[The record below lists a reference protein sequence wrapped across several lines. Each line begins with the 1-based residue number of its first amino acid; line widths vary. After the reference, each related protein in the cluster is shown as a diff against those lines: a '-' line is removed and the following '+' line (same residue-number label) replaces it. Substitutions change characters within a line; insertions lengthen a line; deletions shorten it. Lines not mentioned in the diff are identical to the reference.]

1 MNSWGF
7 GATAITGKPLPEN
20 KQKIDE
26 VSSNE
31 AEDRSIKA
39 YMHTIEDSLPM
50 QNVLTVTGKS
60 LSLQEQVAVVY
71 QEYREDVYRYLLLLG
86 LPPGQAQETAQEAF
100 LRMYVTL
107 RNGTQIRH
115 SRAWV
120 FTVAHNLALNLK
132 QAEAGT
138 HALDPLAEIQLPSG
152 EMDPERQMM
161 ENQRLSKLHGALGS
175 LSEQQRVCLLLRAEG
190 FRYRE
195 IADIIGVGT
204 STVGEFLRRAITRLK
219 KAVNE

>member
-1 MNSWGF
+1 
-7 GATAITGKPLPEN
+7 
-20 KQKIDE
+20 
-26 VSSNE
+26 
-31 AEDRSIKA
+31 
-39 YMHTIEDSLPM
+39 MHILEDSLPM
-50 QNVLTVTGKS
+50 QTMLAATGKS
-60 LSLQEQVAVVY
+60 MSLQEQVAAVY
-71 QEYREDVYRYLLLLG
+71 NEHREDVYRYLLLLG

-115 SRAWV
+115 ARAWV

-132 QAEAGT
+132 QAESHT
-138 HALDPLAEIQLPSG
+138 HALDPLAEIQLQTN
-152 EMDPERQMM
+152 EANPERQLIDGERMA
-161 ENQRLSKLHGALGS
+161 KLHGALGT

-219 KAVNE
+219 KAVHE